1 MFVGKN
7 LVLEIMI
14 NCGTSEAI
22 KLGTK
27 LGSNQQDLIT
37 I

>member
-1 MFVGKN
+1 MFVGKD

-27 LGSNQQDLIT
+27 LGSNQHDI
-37 I
+37 IKI